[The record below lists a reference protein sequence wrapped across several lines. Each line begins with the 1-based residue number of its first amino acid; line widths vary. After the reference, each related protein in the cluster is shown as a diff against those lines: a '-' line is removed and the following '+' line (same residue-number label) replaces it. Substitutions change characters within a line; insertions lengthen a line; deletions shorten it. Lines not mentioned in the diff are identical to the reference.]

1 MKKYDFLS
9 KNTIYFIGIGGI
21 SMSGL
26 AKMLNSN
33 GKKVLGSDFKANK
46 ETKKLQELGI
56 KVFIGHNEKHITKDI
71 DLVVYS
77 GAIPKQNV
85 EILKAKKLGI
95 KTIERGKLLGLVASD
110 FENVIAISGSH
121 GKTTITAMIGHMFSS
136 ANLNPTIHLGGN
148 SLNFNDNTIVG
159 GNKYFIVEACEYRN
173 SFKYLKPDIAIIS
186 NIEKEHLDFYK
197 SFRRIKKAFK
207 NFAKRSKVSVC
218 GQDVEIKKSLKLG
231 VDWSAE
237 NIKTVEDGYTFDI
250 YKCGDKYIS
259 IKLNLMGKYNIYNC
273 LFAVI
278 VADKYNIP
286 KEIISHSFSTF
297 KGVERRNEKIA
308 KVDNCDIIIDYA
320 HHPTEVK
327 NSIEAFKERY
337 EKILFVFQ
345 PHTFTRTL
353 TLFDEFIS
361 VLKDVE
367 SLILYKT
374 YPAREKEIMGG
385 RSIDIHNNLI
395 NSKYFDDLDII
406 QKYLEDNLYNYH
418 AVVILGAGDLAIDI
432 KNFFSNK

>member
-46 ETKKLQELGI
+46 ETKKLQKLGI

-121 GKTTITAMIGHMFSS
+121 GKTTITAMIGHIFSS

-250 YKCGDKYIS
+250 YKCG
-259 IKLNLMGKYNIYNC
+259 
-273 LFAVI
+273 
-278 VADKYNIP
+278 
-286 KEIISHSFSTF
+286 
-297 KGVERRNEKIA
+297 
-308 KVDNCDIIIDYA
+308 
-320 HHPTEVK
+320 
-327 NSIEAFKERY
+327 
-337 EKILFVFQ
+337 
-345 PHTFTRTL
+345 HTFNPL
-353 TLFDEFIS
+353 L
-361 VLKDVE
+361 
-367 SLILYKT
+367 
-374 YPAREKEIMGG
+374 
-385 RSIDIHNNLI
+385 
-395 NSKYFDDLDII
+395 
-406 QKYLEDNLYNYH
+406 
-418 AVVILGAGDLAIDI
+418 
-432 KNFFSNK
+432 